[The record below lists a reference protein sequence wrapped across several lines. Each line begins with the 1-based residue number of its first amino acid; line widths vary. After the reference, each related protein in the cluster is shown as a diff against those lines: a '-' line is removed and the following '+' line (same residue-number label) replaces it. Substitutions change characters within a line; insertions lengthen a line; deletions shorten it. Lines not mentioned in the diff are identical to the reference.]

1 MKKSNKEKLNPENLN
16 PEDVM
21 KDANK
26 ILDFISEF
34 ESADYMTADLSKLEK
49 RVKNIEKN
57 FKKKYSEYLPDD
69 FDEKMKEKLDDLD
82 PKE

>member
-1 MKKSNKEKLNPENLN
+1 MKKSNKEKLNPEDLN

-26 ILDFISEF
+26 LLDFIDEF
-34 ESADYMTADLSKLEK
+34 ENVDYMTENLSKLEK
-49 RVKNIEKN
+49 KVKNIEKN
-57 FKKKYSEYLPDD
+57 FRKKYSNYLPKD

-82 PKE
+82 SKE

>member
-16 PEDVM
+16 AEDVM

-26 ILDFISEF
+26 LFNFIDEF
-34 ESADYMTADLSKLEK
+34 ENVDYMTADLSKLEK
-49 RVKNIEKN
+49 KVKNIEKN
-57 FKKKYSEYLPDD
+57 FRKKYAEYLPDD

-82 PKE
+82 SEE